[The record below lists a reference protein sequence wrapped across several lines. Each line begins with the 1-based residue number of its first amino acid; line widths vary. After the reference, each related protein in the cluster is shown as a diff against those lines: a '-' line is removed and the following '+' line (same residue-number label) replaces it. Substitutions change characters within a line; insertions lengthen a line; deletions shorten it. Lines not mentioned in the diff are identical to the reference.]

1 MKSASRYFV
10 TTILLALCFGVLLH
24 SFQSRPIN
32 RWLAMGKMQTAR
44 AGACSASLS
53 DGRVLITGGEGPSG
67 VLNSAEV
74 FDSSGEFTAVAPMS
88 SARADH
94 VCVALEGG
102 RVLVAGGRAGGLG
115 ASNAAEI
122 YDPVADTWSAAGAM
136 TAARAGATA
145 SLLKSGSVLIAGGD
159 GNGGALASLEIFDP
173 LNNLFQSV
181 ADSLSSPRR
190 NQDRKSVV

>member
-44 AGACSASLS
+44 AGACSSPLS

-67 VLNSAEV
+67 ILNSAEV
-74 FDSSGEFTAVAPMS
+74 FDSSGEFTPVAAMS

-94 VCVALEGG
+94 ACIALDGG
-102 RVLVAGGRAGGLG
+102 RVLVAGGRVSGGG
-115 ASNAAEI
+115 STNEAEI
-122 YDPVADTWSAAGAM
+122 YDPVANTWSAAGVM
-136 TAARAGATA
+136 TAARSRATA
-145 SLLKSGSVLIAGGD
+145 SMLKHGRVLIVGGD
-159 GNGGALASLEIFDP
+159 GNGTAS
-173 LNNLFQSV
+173 
-181 ADSLSSPRR
+181 
-190 NQDRKSVV
+190 QDVLPSGVGRSRKCAIAGVK